1 MSPKEIRLEM
11 SNLVSLLYK
20 KSDRDNP
27 KPPSYWDDVRDE
39 ELLERLDTLEEC
51 LLSSLD
57 DCLDRD
63 FVRCNENNPMYS
75 D

>member
-1 MSPKEIRLEM
+1 MKFVLVLTILSVFSDL
-11 SNLVSLLYK
+11 NLNIVTNK
-20 KSDRDNP
+20 TF
-27 KPPSYWDDVRDE
+27 
-39 ELLERLDTLEEC
+39 DTLEEC

-63 FVRCNENNPMYS
+63 FVRCNEGNPLLW